1 MVDPNDVTAMTPLK
15 LTVAD
20 TAKESTRSL
29 LTVVLARRGEIVDE
43 ISVEVGDQVEILQE
57 FDDGWAKGRLNTT
70 ACAPWAYL
78 FLNVSSLAA
87 DSATGSIYGLEP
99 TVDSWSSVVKSARQK
114 PVNAFNV
121 TCANQSALHIDGLRS
136 KLRYLHSVVCFRDL
150 LVLSGGCNSFSSLN
164 APLCTQVF
172 VSFTASLKAAM
183 EEYQCTEVDDG
194 LIERL
199 FRVQDGIKL
208 STAWG
213 TENKSTCLLG
223 LAEDSKRCGFSSA
236 AEAFR
241 FCSQISDSCCKSSWD
256 FSNAL
261 DFAKNLTAQTET
273 FNFDLFLPITIAKI
287 CVGLVVFAGFAV
299 IAILNQ
305 RRQNRAS
312 LSSDLPMLRLDLPA
326 NYGAFGF
333 SARSSH
339 NGEAARD
346 GLAMTSEPTD
356 SARLS
361 NDTEIPLLVARQA
374 GSVRSGTVARLYRP
388 ARTDELRLRLQQ
400 RVDMLEEFADGWAK
414 GRVYVAGGDSV
425 VGVFPIDCVEFDE

>member
-15 LTVAD
+15 LAVAD
-20 TAKESTRSL
+20 TVKESTRSL

-57 FDDGWAKGRLNTT
+57 FDDGWAKGRL
-70 ACAPWAYL
+70 
-78 FLNVSSLAA
+78 V
-87 DSATGSIYGLEP
+87 AT
-99 TVDSWSSVVKSARQK
+99 
-114 PVNAFNV
+114 
-121 TCANQSALHIDGLRS
+121 
-136 KLRYLHSVVCFRDL
+136 
-150 LVLSGGCNSFSSLN
+150 
-164 APLCTQVF
+164 
-172 VSFTASLKAAM
+172 
-183 EEYQCTEVDDG
+183 
-194 LIERL
+194 
-199 FRVQDGIKL
+199 
-208 STAWG
+208 
-213 TENKSTCLLG
+213 
-223 LAEDSKRCGFSSA
+223 
-236 AEAFR
+236 
-241 FCSQISDSCCKSSWD
+241 
-256 FSNAL
+256 
-261 DFAKNLTAQTET
+261 
-273 FNFDLFLPITIAKI
+273 AKI

-339 NGEAARD
+339 NGEATRD